1 MPLMAPAN
9 RERIA
14 ANRNGMRNHVGR
26 MVASAPMGSAPMAL
40 DRFFEDAANSNPP
53 VMRMTSGKEA
63 PKTFQ
68 KAMAN
73 PGDVRDW

>member
-1 MPLMAPAN
+1 MPLMAPAS

-14 ANRNGMRNHVGR
+14 ASRNGMRNHVGR
-26 MVASAPMGSAPMAL
+26 MVARAPTGSAPMASE
-40 DRFFEDAANSNPP
+40 RFFEEAASSSPP
-53 VMRMTSGKEA
+53 VMRTMSGKEA

-68 KAMAN
+68 KAVAN